1 MTRSM
6 RRLQV
11 ALAGLFVASS
21 LVTSC
26 VDGGPKRRR
35 ASPTHDAQC
44 REAARPKAYFYPS
57 TDGKTFAP
65 DDPHADGCVL
75 LVPDF
80 LFCCPET
87 REATRP

>member
-6 RRLQV
+6 RRLHV
-11 ALAGLFVASS
+11 ALAGVFVGAF
-21 LVTSC
+21 LTTSC

-35 ASPTHDAQC
+35 ASPSHDTQC

-57 TDGKTFAP
+57 ADGKSFAP

-80 LFCCPET
+80 LFCCP
-87 REATRP
+87 ATRAAKVP